1 MPTTAA
7 SPIEPI
13 HRAVETPSTDFC
25 SISRALSVPSR
36 LAQNRASC
44 CLSGCNRI
52 ERTDADVISVRI
64 SERKL
69 HSSSVWIHMWL
80 FFQPADERAR
90 PCKRHLKV
98 VDPEE
103 QKEAV
108 ARLAVVRTCQRG

>member
-13 HRAVETPSTDFC
+13 HRAVETPSKDFC
-25 SISRALSVPSR
+25 SISRALSVPSQ

-69 HSSSVWIHMWL
+69 HSSSVWIH

-90 PCKRHLKV
+90 RWQRHLKV

-103 QKEAV
+103 QEEAF
-108 ARLAVVRTCQRG
+108 AGLGVVR